1 MAAPL
6 PESRASTMSTLAPS
20 VMSAS
25 AWVCMVLALPWA
37 LSTLKSL
44 AVRPA
49 ALNAFV
55 RYGASKVTYRVDVV
69 VSGSNTPILP
79 FPCAASDL
87 SCAMAE
93 KSLVNED
100 AETEATAAVVGV
112 DAPVFVF
119 FDELQVDRP
128 IPNKATADKAL
139 TRRSERLTVPPL
151 PTVRSG

>member
-6 PESRASTMSTLAPS
+6 PESRASMSSTLAPS

-44 AVRPA
+44 VVRPA
-49 ALNAFV
+49 AWKAFA
-55 RYGASKVTYRVDVV
+55 RYGASKLTYRAEVV
-69 VSGSNTPILP
+69 VSGSNTPIFP

-87 SCAMAE
+87 SWAMAE
-93 KSLVNED
+93 KSLVNDVAEMD
-100 AETEATAAVVGV
+100 AAAAVVGV

-119 FDELQVDRP
+119 VFDELQADRP
-128 IPNKATADKAL
+128 IPNK
-139 TRRSERLTVPPL
+139 R
-151 PTVRSG
+151 